1 MKELKMGYIPL
12 VRLCLVKEK
21 EVPYRK
27 TVLNTPEMV
36 AEIVNTIVP
45 RADREYVLVVSLD
58 ARKRPIGIEVV
69 AVGKLNAVMVSPRDI
84 FKHCI
89 INSADSLVIAHNH
102 PSGEP
107 EPSEEDWNF
116 TKKMKKVG
124 EFLEIPVLDH
134 VIVGEDGKYVS
145 LQERST
151 NETNFFVADSL

>member
-1 MKELKMGYIPL
+1 MEKLKVGFVPL

-27 TVLNTPEMV
+27 TVLNTPKTV

-45 RADREYVLVVSLD
+45 RADRECVLVISLD
-58 ARKRPIGIEVV
+58 ARKRPLAVEVIAIGS
-69 AVGKLNAVMVSPRDI
+69 LNTVMASPREI

-89 INSADSLVIAHNH
+89 VSSADSLVIAHNH

-124 EFLEIPVLDH
+124 EILDIPVLDH

-145 LQERST
+145 LEERSI
-151 NETNFFVADSL
+151 NETNLYVANSL